1 MNCAIFRFYAELNDF
16 LPQSRRQTT
25 FKHCFNGGPAVKD
38 TIESLGV
45 PHTEVDL
52 ILVDGEP
59 VGFDHLL
66 QDGDRV
72 SVYPRFVTLDL
83 GGIQRLRPEPLR
95 HKRFVLDIHLGK
107 LANYLRMLGVDTL
120 YRNDYADATLAE
132 ISRREKRVL
141 LTRDRGLLKRSA
153 VTYGYCVRSTRPRE
167 QLQEVVS
174 RYALQETAR
183 PFSRCIRCNGMLE
196 HVEKDEVEEDLP
208 PLARSYYDV
217 FRRCRDCHQYYW
229 RGSHFGRMQRFIEGV
244 LDEAGKG

>member
-132 ISRREKRVL
+132 ISRREKRRHLWL
-141 LTRDRGLLKRSA
+141 LCAQHAPARTTSGSCQPVYIARGGASIQPLHSLQ
-153 VTYGYCVRSTRPRE
+153 RP
-167 QLQEVVS
+167 
-174 RYALQETAR
+174 AGAR
-183 PFSRCIRCNGMLE
+183 
-196 HVEKDEVEEDLP
+196 
-208 PLARSYYDV
+208 
-217 FRRCRDCHQYYW
+217 
-229 RGSHFGRMQRFIEGV
+229 
-244 LDEAGKG
+244 